1 MAPEPRLFRTQADLY
16 DAMIV
21 NKRPTRPCWCD
32 ECEAW
37 QNHSGAQHRLAERLA
52 RRAEPRA

>member
-52 RRAEPRA
+52 RRAEP